1 MRYLIILLLGAA
13 LGAAGYWYFTE
24 GRSDARVREA
34 ERRAGE
40 SVEALGQAIKQK
52 VSEIDVDAIREEL
65 ARTGRVIRR
74 KAQQATEAFKDDGAD
89 ARITASLRAKIAA
102 DPHVGPREIA
112 VAVRSGQAT
121 LSGAVSSHEEIA
133 RAMQLA
139 FEVEGV
145 REVISE
151 LQVRR
156 AK

>member
-24 GRSDARVREA
+24 GRSDVRVRDA

-52 VSEIDVDAIREEL
+52 VSEIDVNAIRDEL
-65 ARTGRVIRR
+65 SRTGRVIRR
-74 KAQQATEAFKDDGAD
+74 KAQRATEAFKDDGAD
-89 ARITASLRAKIAA
+89 ARNTAALRAKIAA
-102 DPHVGPREIA
+102 DPNIGAREIT

-133 RAMQLA
+133 RAMQVA

>member
-1 MRYLIILLLGAA
+1 MRYLIILVLGVA
-13 LGAAGYWYFTE
+13 LGAGAYWYFTE
-24 GRSDARVREA
+24 GRRDVRVREA
-34 ERRAGE
+34 EQRAGE

-52 VSEIDVDAIREEL
+52 VSEIDVSAVRDEL

-74 KAQQATEAFKDDGAD
+74 KAQEATAAFKDDGSD
-89 ARITASLRAKIAA
+89 ARVTSALRAKFSAEPSLAA
-102 DPHVGPREIA
+102 REINIA
-112 VAVRSGQAT
+112 FRSGQAT
-121 LSGAVSSHEEIA
+121 LSGGVASHEEIA

-139 FEVEGV
+139 FEVDGV